1 MEHASKV
8 LYDSGHYLQQ
18 FGLYDECLEDNLTYT
33 LSLVYKGTDHLAG
46 KYTGLYMGL
55 CLPEEC
61 NADDHKVINKTLN
74 MVLSSLGQNFY
85 VGDIVDNPYAFE
97 F

>member
-1 MEHASKV
+1 M
-8 LYDSGHYLQQ
+8 YDSGHYLQQ
-18 FGLYDECLEDNLTYT
+18 FGLYDECIKDNLTYT
-33 LSLVYKGTDHLAG
+33 LSLVYKGVNNTG

-61 NADDHKVINKTLN
+61 NADNHKAINTTLN
-74 MVLSSLGQNFY
+74 KVLGNMKQNFY
-85 VGDIVDNPYAFE
+85 VGEIVDDPYAFE